1 MRKID
6 DTTVPESESELTLDV
21 WFEVMDRLEARI
33 EALELRLANLET
45 RKNWQS
51 HQEENDD
58 PEWYA

>member
-1 MRKID
+1 MKEID
-6 DTTVPESESELTLDV
+6 DTPVPENESEDMLI
-21 WFEVMDRLEARI
+21 AHI
-33 EALELRLANLET
+33 LRLDKRIAKLEVQIANLET